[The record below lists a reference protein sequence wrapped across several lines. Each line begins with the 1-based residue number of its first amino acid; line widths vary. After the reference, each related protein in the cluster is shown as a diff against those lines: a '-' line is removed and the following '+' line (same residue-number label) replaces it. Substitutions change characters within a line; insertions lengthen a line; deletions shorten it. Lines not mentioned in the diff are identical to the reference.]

1 MLCWELPHHLSD
13 ALAGAIV
20 DGTVQAAHRFD
31 RYKAAPED
39 DEPPGVDSL
48 IVSDHDDRSDA
59 IARATAI
66 AYAVTE
72 ARDLQDT
79 PANDMTPTALA
90 EFAQGLAAGR
100 RSRSWVATRSSP
112 PGWARSPPSPRA
124 ATPSRS

>member
-1 MLCWELPHHLSD
+1 MRRARTIATAVHGRAKELGTHILCWELPHHLSD

-31 RYKAAPED
+31 RYKKAPED
-39 DEPPGVDSL
+39 DEPQGVDSL

-90 EFAQGLAAGR
+90 AVRAGR
-100 RSRSWVATRSSP
+100 
-112 PGWARSPPSPRA
+112 
-124 ATPSRS
+124 